1 MITIQQLLLDINNTY
16 SVQENNTTNFNL
28 PIETPEALEEFNKL
42 LTQDSISLLQYVSIL
57 SIKFKKLKYV
67 SLYVYLN

>member
-1 MITIQQLLLDINNTY
+1 MITIQQLLLDINNTH

>member
-1 MITIQQLLLDINNTY
+1 MIINQQLLLDVNNSH

-28 PIETPEALEEFNKL
+28 PIETPKTLEEFNKL

-57 SIKFKKLKYV
+57 LIKFKK
-67 SLYVYLN
+67 